1 MHYDGNKFGLH
12 NEKFWHKRKMSVF
25 AININKVLFFFKLR
39 FIIEKRICK
48 HVLTVATK
56 LIYVLLHSVKIDL
69 LRAYLG
75 LSCVHVKTKTKQ
87 KNEQLLLTE

>member
-1 MHYDGNKFGLH
+1 MKSFGTNAKCPYLQSILTR
-12 NEKFWHKRKMSVF
+12 F
-25 AININKVLFFFKLR
+25 FFFKLR

-87 KNEQLLLTE
+87 KTSNFC